1 MSRVRTRPTRDD
13 TREKLFEAA
22 ARVFEEQGI
31 GGASIEAIAAAAGFT
46 RGAFYS
52 NFKSKDELIIAMLED
67 HVEQSIRR
75 NLDLLARH
83 KNLADF
89 IDALKTMDRSRQ
101 DPLGR
106 SPLLHM
112 EMILFVARAEKR
124 RPELAKRLR
133 ARRKLITDI
142 VETTL
147 KNSGRNGSLNPT
159 WTGAILLALEDGF
172 RLHRLIDP
180 ETTPADSFLRA
191 IGDLQRAIGIRRPDE
206 RCDSGRFSAALAPAC
221 ALCNWPG
228 DRAHLARATP
238 CQIAKRGQRA
248 DGDADRKGDG
258 VIAGEVVQQAGDP
271 GTRGAAGERRQHD
284 GAEDAAVMLAL
295 KDLQHHRAHD
305 RGQAVAERALR
316 QAS

>member
-1 MSRVRTRPTRDD
+1 MSTVRTRPTRDD

-22 ARVFEEQGI
+22 ARVFEDQGI

-52 NFKSKDELIIAMLED
+52 NFKSKDELIIAMIED

-75 NLDLLARH
+75 NLDLLATH
-83 KNLADF
+83 DNLADY

-124 RPELAKRLR
+124 RPDLAKRLR
-133 ARRKLITDI
+133 ARRKLIADI
-142 VETTL
+142 VETAL
-147 KNSGRNGSLNPT
+147 KNSGKDGSLNPT
-159 WTGAILLALEDGF
+159 WTGAVLLALEDGF

-191 IGDLQRAIGIRRPDE
+191 IGDLQRAIGLS
-206 RCDSGRFSAALAPAC
+206 SGVSSEISSA
-221 ALCNWPG
+221 
-228 DRAHLARATP
+228 
-238 CQIAKRGQRA
+238 
-248 DGDADRKGDG
+248 
-258 VIAGEVVQQAGDP
+258 
-271 GTRGAAGERRQHD
+271 
-284 GAEDAAVMLAL
+284 
-295 KDLQHHRAHD
+295 
-305 RGQAVAERALR
+305 
-316 QAS
+316 

>member
-13 TREKLFEAA
+13 TCEKLFEAA
-22 ARVFEEQGI
+22 ARVFEDQGI

-52 NFKSKDELIIAMLED
+52 NFKSKDELIIAMLEN

-75 NLDLLARH
+75 MHELLARH

-133 ARRKLITDI
+133 ARRAMTAKI
-142 VETTL
+142 VETVS
-147 KNSGRNGSLNPT
+147 KNRRAPVDSA
-159 WTGAILLALEDGF
+159 WTAAILLAMEDGF

-180 ETTPADSFLRA
+180 ETTPAESFVRA
-191 IGDLQRAIGIRRPDE
+191 LGDLQRGVRR
-206 RCDSGRFSAALAPAC
+206 S
-221 ALCNWPG
+221 
-228 DRAHLARATP
+228 
-238 CQIAKRGQRA
+238 
-248 DGDADRKGDG
+248 
-258 VIAGEVVQQAGDP
+258 
-271 GTRGAAGERRQHD
+271 
-284 GAEDAAVMLAL
+284 
-295 KDLQHHRAHD
+295 
-305 RGQAVAERALR
+305 
-316 QAS
+316 

>member
-13 TREKLFEAA
+13 TCEKLFEAA

-31 GGASIEAIAAAAGFT
+31 GAASIEAIAAAAGFT

-83 KNLADF
+83 TNLADF

-133 ARRKLITDI
+133 ARRKLIADI
-142 VETTL
+142 VETASKT
-147 KNSGRNGSLNPT
+147 SGKSGSRDPA
-159 WTGAILLALEDGF
+159 WTAAIVLALEDGF

-191 IGDLQRAIGIRRPDE
+191 ISDLQRNMGI
-206 RCDSGRFSAALAPAC
+206 SSA
-221 ALCNWPG
+221 
-228 DRAHLARATP
+228 
-238 CQIAKRGQRA
+238 
-248 DGDADRKGDG
+248 
-258 VIAGEVVQQAGDP
+258 
-271 GTRGAAGERRQHD
+271 
-284 GAEDAAVMLAL
+284 
-295 KDLQHHRAHD
+295 
-305 RGQAVAERALR
+305 
-316 QAS
+316 

>member
-1 MSRVRTRPTRDD
+1 MSRVRTRPTRDETCD
-13 TREKLFEAA
+13 KLFEAA

-75 NLDLLARH
+75 HLDLLARH
-83 KNLADF
+83 ENIDDF
-89 IDALKTMDRSRQ
+89 LDALRNMDRSKQ

-106 SPLLHM
+106 APLLHM

-133 ARRKLITDI
+133 ARRKAIADI

-147 KNSGRNGSLNPT
+147 KSSGRPAALNPA

-191 IGDLQRAIGIRRPDE
+191 VGDLRRAMGII
-206 RCDSGRFSAALAPAC
+206 
-221 ALCNWPG
+221 
-228 DRAHLARATP
+228 AT
-238 CQIAKRGQRA
+238 
-248 DGDADRKGDG
+248 
-258 VIAGEVVQQAGDP
+258 
-271 GTRGAAGERRQHD
+271 
-284 GAEDAAVMLAL
+284 
-295 KDLQHHRAHD
+295 
-305 RGQAVAERALR
+305 
-316 QAS
+316 S

>member
-13 TREKLFEAA
+13 TRDKLFEAA

-52 NFKSKDELIIAMLED
+52 NFASKDELIIAMIEN

-75 NLDLLARH
+75 MHELLARH

-89 IDALKTMDRSRQ
+89 IDALKTMDRSQQ

-133 ARRKLITDI
+133 ARRKLIADI
-142 VETTL
+142 VATTA
-147 KNSGRNGSLNPT
+147 KDSGRNGVLSPA
-159 WTGAILLALEDGF
+159 WAGAVVLAMEDGF

-191 IGDLQRAIGIRRPDE
+191 IGDLQRAIGM
-206 RCDSGRFSAALAPAC
+206 SS
-221 ALCNWPG
+221 
-228 DRAHLARATP
+228 
-238 CQIAKRGQRA
+238 
-248 DGDADRKGDG
+248 
-258 VIAGEVVQQAGDP
+258 
-271 GTRGAAGERRQHD
+271 
-284 GAEDAAVMLAL
+284 
-295 KDLQHHRAHD
+295 
-305 RGQAVAERALR
+305 
-316 QAS
+316 S

>member
-13 TREKLFEAA
+13 TREKLYEAA
-22 ARVFEEQGI
+22 ARIFEEQGI

-52 NFKSKDELIIAMLED
+52 NFRSKDELIIAMLED

-83 KNLADF
+83 SNLAGF
-89 IDALKTMDRSRQ
+89 LDAVRTMDRSRQ

-112 EMILFVARAEKR
+112 EMILFVARAERR

-133 ARRKLITDI
+133 ARRKLIADI
-142 VETTL
+142 VETTAR
-147 KNSGRNGSLNPT
+147 NSGRNVVLNPA
-159 WTGAILLALEDGF
+159 WTGAILLAMEDGF

-191 IGDLQRAIGIRRPDE
+191 IGDLQKAIGI
-206 RCDSGRFSAALAPAC
+206 SSA
-221 ALCNWPG
+221 
-228 DRAHLARATP
+228 RE
-238 CQIAKRGQRA
+238 QR
-248 DGDADRKGDG
+248 
-258 VIAGEVVQQAGDP
+258 
-271 GTRGAAGERRQHD
+271 
-284 GAEDAAVMLAL
+284 
-295 KDLQHHRAHD
+295 
-305 RGQAVAERALR
+305 
-316 QAS
+316 

>member
-1 MSRVRTRPTRDD
+1 MSRLRTRPTRDD
-13 TREKLFEAA
+13 TRDKLFEAA
-22 ARVFEEQGI
+22 ARMFEEQGI

-75 NLDLLARH
+75 NLDLLDRH
-83 KNLADF
+83 KKLADF
-89 IDALKTMDRSRQ
+89 IDALKNMDRSRQ

-112 EMILFVARAEKR
+112 EMILFAARGDKR
-124 RPELAKRLR
+124 RPDLAKRLR

-147 KNSGRNGSLNPT
+147 KNSGRNGALNPT
-159 WTGAILLALEDGF
+159 WTGAIVLALEDGF

-191 IGDLQRAIGIRRPDE
+191 ISDLQRAIGISSARRARASTLEPVQ
-206 RCDSGRFSAALAPAC
+206 LAR
-221 ALCNWPG
+221 
-228 DRAHLARATP
+228 DRANFAARRHP
-238 CQIAKRGQRA
+238 DRQGRRCA
-248 DGDADRKGDG
+248 DPDADRKGDR
-258 VIAGEVVQQAGDP
+258 IA
-271 GTRGAAGERRQHD
+271 
-284 GAEDAAVMLAL
+284 
-295 KDLQHHRAHD
+295 
-305 RGQAVAERALR
+305 
-316 QAS
+316 

>member
-13 TREKLFEAA
+13 TRDKLFEAA

-67 HVEQSIRR
+67 HVEQSIGRIR
-75 NLDLLARH
+75 DLLEKH

-89 IDALKTMDRSRQ
+89 IDALKTMNRSQQ

-133 ARRKLITDI
+133 ARRKLVADI
-142 VETTL
+142 IETTA
-147 KNSGRNGSLNPT
+147 KNSGRTTILNPA
-159 WTGAILLALEDGF
+159 WAGALVLALEDGF

-180 ETTPADSFLRA
+180 ETTSPDSFFRA
-191 IGDLQRAIGIRRPDE
+191 IGDLQRAMGI
-206 RCDSGRFSAALAPAC
+206 SSA
-221 ALCNWPG
+221 
-228 DRAHLARATP
+228 
-238 CQIAKRGQRA
+238 
-248 DGDADRKGDG
+248 
-258 VIAGEVVQQAGDP
+258 
-271 GTRGAAGERRQHD
+271 
-284 GAEDAAVMLAL
+284 
-295 KDLQHHRAHD
+295 
-305 RGQAVAERALR
+305 
-316 QAS
+316 

>member
-31 GGASIEAIAAAAGFT
+31 GGASIEVIAAAAGFT

-52 NFKSKDELIIAMLED
+52 NFKSKDELIIAMIED
-67 HVEQSIRR
+67 HVARSIRR

-101 DPLGR
+101 DPLAR

-124 RPELAKRLR
+124 RPELAQRLR
-133 ARRKLITDI
+133 ARRKLIADI
-142 VETTL
+142 VETTA
-147 KNSGRNGSLNPT
+147 KNSGKDASLNPTMNTTPNAT
-159 WTGAILLALEDGF
+159 WTGAIVLALEDGF

-191 IGDLQRAIGIRRPDE
+191 IGDLQRVLG
-206 RCDSGRFSAALAPAC
+206 
-221 ALCNWPG
+221 
-228 DRAHLARATP
+228 
-238 CQIAKRGQRA
+238 K
-248 DGDADRKGDG
+248 
-258 VIAGEVVQQAGDP
+258 
-271 GTRGAAGERRQHD
+271 
-284 GAEDAAVMLAL
+284 
-295 KDLQHHRAHD
+295 
-305 RGQAVAERALR
+305 
-316 QAS
+316 

>member
-31 GGASIEAIAAAAGFT
+31 GGASIEVIAAAAGFT

-67 HVEQSIRR
+67 HVEQSINRIHG
-75 NLDLLARH
+75 LLERH
-83 KNLADF
+83 KSLDDF
-89 IDALKTMDRSRQ
+89 IDALKSMDRGGRQ

-133 ARRKLITDI
+133 ARKKLVTEII
-142 VETTL
+142 ETTAR
-147 KNSGRNGSLNPT
+147 NSGRTTILNPT
-159 WTGAILLALEDGF
+159 WAGALVLALEDGF

-180 ETTPADSFLRA
+180 ETTPPDSFFRA
-191 IGDLQRAIGIRRPDE
+191 IGDLQRTMGI
-206 RCDSGRFSAALAPAC
+206 SSA
-221 ALCNWPG
+221 
-228 DRAHLARATP
+228 
-238 CQIAKRGQRA
+238 
-248 DGDADRKGDG
+248 
-258 VIAGEVVQQAGDP
+258 
-271 GTRGAAGERRQHD
+271 
-284 GAEDAAVMLAL
+284 
-295 KDLQHHRAHD
+295 
-305 RGQAVAERALR
+305 
-316 QAS
+316 

>member
-13 TREKLFEAA
+13 TCEKLFEAA

-52 NFKSKDELIIAMLED
+52 NFNSKDELIIAMLED

-89 IDALKTMDRSRQ
+89 IDALRNMDRSRQ

-133 ARRKLITDI
+133 ARRKLVADI

-147 KNSGRNGSLNPT
+147 QNSGRNPALNPT
-159 WTGAILLALEDGF
+159 WTAAIVLALEDGF

-180 ETTPADSFLRA
+180 ETTPSDSFLRA
-191 IGDLQRAIGIRRPDE
+191 ITDLQRAIGI
-206 RCDSGRFSAALAPAC
+206 A
-221 ALCNWPG
+221 
-228 DRAHLARATP
+228 
-238 CQIAKRGQRA
+238 
-248 DGDADRKGDG
+248 
-258 VIAGEVVQQAGDP
+258 
-271 GTRGAAGERRQHD
+271 
-284 GAEDAAVMLAL
+284 
-295 KDLQHHRAHD
+295 
-305 RGQAVAERALR
+305 
-316 QAS
+316 

>member
-13 TREKLFEAA
+13 TCEKLFEAA
-22 ARVFEEQGI
+22 ARVFEDQGI

-75 NLDLLARH
+75 NLDLLDKH

-89 IDALKTMDRSRQ
+89 IDALKTIDRSHQ
-101 DPLGR
+101 DPLAR

-124 RPELAKRLR
+124 RPDLAKRLR
-133 ARRKLITDI
+133 ARRKLIVDI

-147 KNSGRNGSLNPT
+147 KNSGKNGSLDPT
-159 WTGAILLALEDGF
+159 WNGAIVLALDDGF

-191 IGDLQRAIGIRRPDE
+191 IGDLQRSIGI
-206 RCDSGRFSAALAPAC
+206 SS
-221 ALCNWPG
+221 
-228 DRAHLARATP
+228 T
-238 CQIAKRGQRA
+238 
-248 DGDADRKGDG
+248 
-258 VIAGEVVQQAGDP
+258 
-271 GTRGAAGERRQHD
+271 
-284 GAEDAAVMLAL
+284 
-295 KDLQHHRAHD
+295 
-305 RGQAVAERALR
+305 
-316 QAS
+316 

>member
-22 ARVFEEQGI
+22 ARLFEEQGI
-31 GGASIEAIAAAAGFT
+31 GGASIEDIAAAAGFT

-52 NFKSKDELIIAMLED
+52 NFKSKDELIISMIED
-67 HVEQSIRR
+67 HVAQSIRR
-75 NLDLLARH
+75 NLDLLDQH

-101 DPLGR
+101 DPLAR

-142 VETTL
+142 IEIAS
-147 KNSGRNGSLNPT
+147 KNSGKNGALNPT
-159 WTGAILLALEDGF
+159 WIGAIMLALEDGF

-191 IGDLQRAIGIRRPDE
+191 IGDLKRAME
-206 RCDSGRFSAALAPAC
+206 ASSA
-221 ALCNWPG
+221 
-228 DRAHLARATP
+228 
-238 CQIAKRGQRA
+238 
-248 DGDADRKGDG
+248 
-258 VIAGEVVQQAGDP
+258 
-271 GTRGAAGERRQHD
+271 
-284 GAEDAAVMLAL
+284 
-295 KDLQHHRAHD
+295 
-305 RGQAVAERALR
+305 
-316 QAS
+316 

>member
-22 ARVFEEQGI
+22 ARVFEDQGI

-67 HVEQSIRR
+67 HVEQSILRIR
-75 NLDLLARH
+75 DLLERH
-83 KNLADF
+83 RNLADF
-89 IDALKTMDRSRQ
+89 IEALKTMGRSQQ

-133 ARRKLITDI
+133 ARRKLVADI
-142 VETTL
+142 IETTAR
-147 KNSGRNGSLNPT
+147 NSGRTVILNPA
-159 WTGAILLALEDGF
+159 WAGALVLALEDGF

-180 ETTPADSFLRA
+180 ESTPPDSFFRA
-191 IGDLQRAIGIRRPDE
+191 IGDLQRAMGI
-206 RCDSGRFSAALAPAC
+206 SSA
-221 ALCNWPG
+221 
-228 DRAHLARATP
+228 
-238 CQIAKRGQRA
+238 
-248 DGDADRKGDG
+248 
-258 VIAGEVVQQAGDP
+258 
-271 GTRGAAGERRQHD
+271 
-284 GAEDAAVMLAL
+284 
-295 KDLQHHRAHD
+295 
-305 RGQAVAERALR
+305 
-316 QAS
+316 